1 MVRIFIDD
9 ARRGFTHWAGAA
21 RWSGGAAGGGLSFC
35 CKTLCENTARYG
47 NRYVNPYH
55 VHSSAR
61 RYRCPAAACWLHA
74 IAYAAHPLISD
85 DSGTQGAGNWQL
97 EVNTDHTRT
106 RDDGQT
112 AWARQLNTTLTRGV
126 TDELDVAANLPLQRN
141 SASGEPAQ
149 SGVADVTVQ
158 AKWRF

>member
-1 MVRIFIDD
+1 MPTPITLILPRGAV
-9 ARRGFTHWAGAA
+9 AALLLLAGFTP
-21 RWSGGAAGGGLSFC
+21 S
-35 CKTLCENTARYG
+35 
-47 NRYVNPYH
+47 
-55 VHSSAR
+55 
-61 RYRCPAAACWLHA
+61 
-74 IAYAAHPLISD
+74 AYAAHPLISD

-158 AKWRF
+158 AKWRFYDNKQGWSLALRPAVAHRQ